1 MILGKISAVDDT
13 NGLQLT
19 IDGEETPTQ
28 KKYRYLAS
36 YVPAAGDKVAIEESG
51 GSYVVMGK
59 LIDSTEMAGIVKKAA
74 EADHAAK
81 ATSADSA
88 AQADTATT
96 ANNAENSTNSTTS
109 QNVRGFSFDIVRV
122 WTGSASVYALQ
133 VFNNGNSQG
142 YWYKDL

>member
-1 MILGKISAVDDT
+1 MILGKISAIDDSE
-13 NGLQLT
+13 GLQLI
-19 IDGEETPTQ
+19 IDGEESPTK

-36 YVPAAGDKVAIEESG
+36 YVPAAGDKVAIEEAG
-51 GSYVVMGK
+51 GSYVVVGK
-59 LIDSTEMAGIVKKAA
+59 LIEATEMAGIVKKAA

-88 AQADTATT
+88 TQADTATT

-109 QNVRGFSFDIVRV
+109 QNVGGFSFDIVRV